1 VEAFSADIGAYQH
14 GFATSA
20 EEAGLW
26 TQIRLWIARNRVLSV
41 STAVLIVVVSAFM
54 VKVVGEGKKA
64 TEALNRLQKTAP
76 TFNSRARDALE
87 DGHFAE
93 ALESIDFAVDLEPS
107 NADFH
112 GLRGNILQVLERW
125 PDAVDAYRKSL
136 QNAEN
141 EQVRENLELTER
153 LLEQRRKGGELTARA
168 ALFEALN
175 VQGRRYEAMEF
186 GKQLGDFWKERKRGQ
201 KDLSALADLVKRL
214 ESKLLPVPG
223 TRVLMSKSEF
233 TVGEWKLYLRAEG
246 LPEWQQP
253 DSNLCPQTDEHPVV
267 NVNWSD
273 AKKMCA
279 WLSEKTGK
287 TWRLPTNAEWSGAV
301 GNATY
306 PWGEHFPP
314 NRDDGNYQILA
325 NGTEDPRNIG
335 TDGISG
341 TAPVGSFKANALGF
355 YDLGGNVWEW
365 MWDATTDGNKRGFKS
380 VRGGAWIHNKGLCRS
395 EFAWDCDPV
404 FRGFNTGFRIALV
417 TANP

>member
-1 VEAFSADIGAYQH
+1 
-14 GFATSA
+14 
-20 EEAGLW
+20 
-26 TQIRLWIARNRVLSV
+26 
-41 STAVLIVVVSAFM
+41 
-54 VKVVGEGKKA
+54 
-64 TEALNRLQKTAP
+64 
-76 TFNSRARDALE
+76 
-87 DGHFAE
+87 
-93 ALESIDFAVDLEPS
+93 
-107 NADFH
+107 
-112 GLRGNILQVLERW
+112 
-125 PDAVDAYRKSL
+125 
-136 QNAEN
+136 
-141 EQVRENLELTER
+141 
-153 LLEQRRKGGELTARA
+153 
-168 ALFEALN
+168 
-175 VQGRRYEAMEF
+175 MEF

-325 NGTEDPRNIG
+325 NGNEDPRNIG
-335 TDGISG
+335 TDGVSG